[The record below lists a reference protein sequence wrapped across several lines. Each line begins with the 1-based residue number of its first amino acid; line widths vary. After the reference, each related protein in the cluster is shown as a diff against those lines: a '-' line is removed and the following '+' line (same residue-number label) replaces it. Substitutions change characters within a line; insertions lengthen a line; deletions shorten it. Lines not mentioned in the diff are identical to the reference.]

1 MKKLI
6 LTVVAVG
13 LATVLATEAQA
24 SPFAWFRRGRP
35 VMVRQAPVATV
46 RTEAGYRTFSYEPGT
61 PVIVRAP
68 AVRHNQP
75 AYTNATN
82 KTLGKYEPPC
92 RRRHLGARTAG
103 KPVVSRPLVHFRP
116 SGS

>member
-24 SPFAWFRRGRP
+24 GPLGWFRRGRP

-46 RTEAGYRTFSYEPGT
+46 RTEAGYRTFSYEPGA
-61 PVIVRAP
+61 PVIVRA
-68 AVRHNQP
+68 RGFTRGNQP

-82 KTLGKYEPPC
+82 KALGKY
-92 RRRHLGARTAG
+92 
-103 KPVVSRPLVHFRP
+103 
-116 SGS
+116 